1 VDQAI
6 QLAAELD
13 KRGLHVSVDF
23 GIVLVWIE
31 GSDPMMITPRGNTT
45 NDYGENWSWQYAGET
60 GSHSRDDTKGA
71 AEAVAQ
77 FLITNFVLKELP
89 CQDDP

>member
-45 NDYGENWSWQYAGET
+45 NDYGENWSWQYAG
-60 GSHSRDDTKGA
+60 
-71 AEAVAQ
+71 
-77 FLITNFVLKELP
+77 
-89 CQDDP
+89 